1 VRVPCLNTALAQGA
15 RAREVRL
22 RPSALTP
29 SALRALAAFM
39 YTDRLDAPIEDAEVL
54 VRAVR
59 AAPCR
64 AHRTARVAA
73 AGARG
78 EAPRA
83 LLLRREGAAA
93 GIWSLRSSTVCV

>member
-1 VRVPCLNTALAQGA
+1 VSRTRHGYPGWLPARCRRALGSGRLPGLDTALAQGPD
-15 RAREVRL
+15 AREVRL

-59 AAPCR
+59 AGPAQP
-64 AHRTARVAA
+64 TAL
-73 AGARG
+73 RG
-78 EAPRA
+78 RRLPRCA
-83 LLLRREGAAA
+83 
-93 GIWSLRSSTVCV
+93 W

>member
-1 VRVPCLNTALAQGA
+1 MCHAACALPAHSQLRAGAAPGPHAALAQGA
-15 RAREVRL
+15 GAREVRL

-59 AAPCR
+59 AGPAQL
-64 AHRTARVAA
+64 TAL
-73 AGARG
+73 RG
-78 EAPRA
+78 RQLPRCA
-83 LLLRREGAAA
+83 
-93 GIWSLRSSTVCV
+93 W